1 MSKLYG
7 EILAKD
13 LLTLD
18 KSFARANGQP
28 LDASEVYYSLEAAQ
42 AYAATAQAYI
52 GQKIVVIENG
62 VVTHYSVEDTNGALK
77 ELGSKPVADGTTVS
91 IDENGKITL
100 ANIADKK
107 EGTYN
112 AVLVNG
118 TLTWVKPS
126 ETTVEGLNDLI
137 AALTTRTEALETAV
151 GKAAEGDNAAT
162 GLFKAIADEIARA
175 EAAESGLGDSLN
187 TFIDETYAA
196 DKKSLEDEDAAIRK
210 IAEEAKSLIDTFLTG
225 TDTDDIVNKL
235 KDIQTE
241 LEKLG
246 EAVNLTE
253 EFAAK
258 ADLTY
263 VNAELAKKQD
273 IIPANTYDAYGSA
286 AAAQTA
292 AQGYADTVADT
303 AKTEAINEAASAA
316 AKLYATA
323 ETVSGIDGRVADLE
337 KIDHSVY
344 VQNTTLEEHKNYA
357 EETYAKKTS
366 IPAKFSDLTDDSGF
380 DGRITAA
387 QNQADKGVED
397 AATAKGIADE
407 ALAATKT
414 NAEEIGKHATRL
426 ETLETA
432 KADHET
438 RIINLEAADT
448 THAAEFT
455 ALSKLVGENKTAI
468 ATKAEQADL
477 NKTDAKVATNE
488 SAIKT
493 INETTLPTLKNELEG
508 KINNKADASAL
519 DNYFTKEETLG
530 ITGTVAEGKTLVSL
544 IEEVQTTASQ
554 EDDAIKALI
563 TAEET
568 RATKAEA
575 ALGGRI
581 DGLDAAIQAVL
592 ENEDGTALNS
602 IKELALWIK
611 EHDTDVLPVVNKN
624 KEDIAAIIDA
634 DTGILAKANKYT
646 DDKIAGIPAAT
657 ADALGLV
664 KYDNKTIKKDETD
677 HLYVAEVSTDL
688 LVQGSKTLIL
698 NGGSADIA
706 EIEE

>member
-7 EILAKD
+7 EILSKD

-28 LDASEVYYSLEAAQ
+28 LDAREVYYSLEAAQ

-77 ELGSKPVADGTTVS
+77 ELGAKPVADGTTIS
-91 IDENGKITL
+91 IDTNGKITL
-100 ANIADKK
+100 ANIADKA

-118 TLTWVKPS
+118 ALTWVKPS

-137 AALTTRTEALETAV
+137 AALTTRTTNLETAV

-175 EAAESGLGDSLN
+175 EAAEGDLGDSLN
-187 TFIDETYAA
+187 TFINETYAA
-196 DKKSLEDEDAAIRK
+196 DKKSLEDEDAAIRV

-235 KDIQTE
+235 KEIQTE

-246 EAVNLTE
+246 DAVELTE

-286 AAAQTA
+286 AAAQSA
-292 AQGYADTVADT
+292 AQSYADTAAST
-303 AKTEAINEAASAA
+303 AKTEAIDEAANAA
-316 AKLYATA
+316 AQLYATI
-323 ETVSGIDGRVADLE
+323 ETVNDIDGRVANLE

-344 VQNTTLEEHKNYA
+344 VQNSTLEEHKTYA
-357 EETYAKKTS
+357 ETTYAKKGD
-366 IPAKFSDLTDDSGF
+366 IPTKFSDLTDDSGF
-380 DGRITAA
+380 DARITAA

-426 ETLETA
+426 ETLESA

-438 RIINLEAADT
+438 RIINLESADA

-455 ALSKLVGENKTAI
+455 ALSKLVGENKAAI

-477 NKTDAKVATNE
+477 NETNAKVAINE

-493 INETTLPTLKNELEG
+493 INETTLPALKNELEG
-508 KINNKADASAL
+508 KIDNKADASAL
-519 DNYFTKEETLG
+519 NNYFTKEETLG
-530 ITGTVAEGKTLVSL
+530 ITGTVTEGKTLVSL

-554 EDDAIKALI
+554 EDDVIKALI

-602 IKELALWIK
+602 IKELALWV
-611 EHDTDVLPVVNKN
+611 ENHQTEVLPIVNKN
-624 KEDIAAIIDA
+624 KEDIAAIIDT

-657 ADALGLV
+657 ADAFGLV

>member
-137 AALTTRTEALETAV
+137 AALTTRTDALETAV

-175 EAAESGLGDSLN
+175 EAAESGLGNSLN
-187 TFIDETYAA
+187 TFINETYAA
-196 DKKSLEDEDAAIRK
+196 DKKSLEDEDAEIRE

-235 KDIQTE
+235 KDIQAE
-241 LEKLG
+241 LEKLEG
-246 EAVNLTE
+246 AVDLTE

-258 ADLTY
+258 ADKSY
-263 VNAELAKKQD
+263 VDDELAKKQD
-273 IIPANTYDAYGSA
+273 IIPENTYDVYGSA

-292 AQGYADTVADT
+292 AQSYADTVAGT
-303 AKTEAINEAASAA
+303 AKTEAINEAANAA
-316 AKLYATA
+316 AKLYATT
-323 ETVSGIDGRVADLE
+323 ETVNGIDSRVADLE
-337 KIDHSVY
+337 KIDHSAY

-397 AATAKGIADE
+397 AAAAKGIADE

-426 ETLETA
+426 EALEST
-432 KADHET
+432 KTNHET
-438 RIINLEAADT
+438 RIINLEAAEQK
-448 THAAEFT
+448 HAGAFE
-455 ALSKLVGENKTAI
+455 AVNKLVGENIAAI
-468 ATKAEQADL
+468 ATKTEQASL
-477 NKTDAKVATNE
+477 NETNAKVASNE
-488 SAIKT
+488 GAIKT
-493 INETTLPTLKNELEG
+493 INETTLPALKNELEG
-508 KINNKADASAL
+508 KIDNKANTSDL
-519 DNYFTKEETLG
+519 EDYFTKEEVLG
-530 ITGTVAEGKTLVSL
+530 ITGTAPEGKTFASM
-544 IEEVQTTASQ
+544 IEEVQSAAAQ
-554 EDDAIKALI
+554 EDTAIKALI

-568 RATKAEA
+568 RATQAET
-575 ALGGRI
+575 ALGTRI
-581 DGLDAAIQAVL
+581 DGLDAAIKAVL

-602 IKELALWIK
+602 IKELAIWVE
-611 EHDTDVLPVVNKN
+611 EHDTEVLPIVNQNKN
-624 KEDIAAIIDA
+624 DIAAIIDA

-646 DDKIAGIPAAT
+646 DDAIKGIPTAT
-657 ADALGLV
+657 AEVLGLV
-664 KYDNKTIKKDETD
+664 KYDDTTIKMNTSNQ
-677 HLYVAEVSTDL
+677 LYVAEVSTDL

-698 NGGSADIA
+698 NGGSADV
-706 EIEE
+706 ETTTE

>member
-7 EILAKD
+7 EILSKD

-62 VVTHYSVEDTNGALK
+62 VVTHYSVENTDGALK

-100 ANIADKK
+100 ANIADKA

-118 TLTWVKPS
+118 VLTWVKPS

-162 GLFKAIADEIARA
+162 GLFKVIADEIARA
-175 EAAESGLGDSLN
+175 EAAESGLGNSLN
-187 TFIDETYAA
+187 TFINETYAA
-196 DKKSLEDEDAAIRK
+196 DKKSLEDEDAKIRE

-235 KDIQTE
+235 KDIQAE
-241 LEKLG
+241 LEKLEG
-246 EAVNLTE
+246 AVDLTE

-258 ADLTY
+258 ADKSY
-263 VNAELAKKQD
+263 VDTELAKKQD
-273 IIPANTYDAYGSA
+273 IIPANTYDTYGSA

-292 AQGYADTVADT
+292 AQGYADTAAST
-303 AKTEAINEAASAA
+303 AKTEAIDEAANAA
-316 AKLYATA
+316 AQLYATI
-323 ETVSGIDGRVADLE
+323 ETVNGIDGRVANLE

-380 DGRITAA
+380 DARITAA
-387 QNQADKGVED
+387 QNQADKGVGD
-397 AATAKGIADE
+397 AAAAKGIADE

-426 ETLETA
+426 ETLESA

-544 IEEVQTTASQ
+544 IEEVQTAATK
-554 EDDAIKALI
+554 EDNAIKALI

-568 RATKAEA
+568 RATEAEV
-575 ALGGRI
+575 ALGVRI

-602 IKELALWIK
+602 IKELALWIE
-611 EHDTDVLPVVNKN
+611 EHDTDVLPIVNKN

>member
-7 EILAKD
+7 EILSKD

-77 ELGSKPVADGTTVS
+77 ELGAKPVADGTTIS
-91 IDENGKITL
+91 IDTNGKITL
-100 ANIADKK
+100 ANIADKA

-118 TLTWVKPS
+118 ALTWVKPS

-137 AALTTRTEALETAV
+137 AALTTRTTNLETAV

-175 EAAESGLGDSLN
+175 EAAEGDLGDSLN
-187 TFIDETYAA
+187 TFINETYAA
-196 DKKSLEDEDAAIRK
+196 DKKSLEDEDAAIRV

-235 KDIQTE
+235 KEIQTE

-246 EAVNLTE
+246 DAVELTE

-286 AAAQTA
+286 AAAQSA
-292 AQGYADTVADT
+292 AQSYADTAAST
-303 AKTEAINEAASAA
+303 AKTEAIDEAANAA
-316 AKLYATA
+316 AQLYATI
-323 ETVSGIDGRVADLE
+323 ETVNDIDGRVANLE

-344 VQNTTLEEHKNYA
+344 VQNSTLEEHKTYA
-357 EETYAKKTS
+357 ETTYAKKGD
-366 IPAKFSDLTDDSGF
+366 IPTKFSDLTDDSGF
-380 DGRITAA
+380 DARITAA

-426 ETLETA
+426 ETLESA

-438 RIINLEAADT
+438 RIINLESADA

-455 ALSKLVGENKTAI
+455 ALSKLVGENKAAI

-477 NKTDAKVATNE
+477 NETNAKVAINE

-493 INETTLPTLKNELEG
+493 INETTLPALKNELEG
-508 KINNKADASAL
+508 KIDNKADASAL
-519 DNYFTKEETLG
+519 NNYFTKEETLG
-530 ITGTVAEGKTLVSL
+530 ITGTVTEGKTLVSL

-554 EDDAIKALI
+554 EDDVIKALI

-602 IKELALWIK
+602 IKELALWV
-611 EHDTDVLPVVNKN
+611 ENHQTEVLPIVNKN
-624 KEDIAAIIDA
+624 KEDIAAIIDT

-657 ADALGLV
+657 ADAFGLV

>member
-77 ELGSKPVADGTTVS
+77 ELGAKPVADGTTIS
-91 IDENGKITL
+91 IDTNGKITL
-100 ANIADKK
+100 ANIADKA

-175 EAAESGLGDSLN
+175 EAAESDLGSSLN
-187 TFIDETYAA
+187 TFIDETYAV
-196 DKKSLEDEDAAIRK
+196 DKKSLEDEDAAIRA

-235 KDIQTE
+235 KDIQAE
-241 LEKLG
+241 LEKLEG
-246 EAVNLTE
+246 AVDLTE

-258 ADLTY
+258 ADKSY
-263 VNAELAKKQD
+263 VDDELAKKQD
-273 IIPANTYDAYGSA
+273 IIPENTYDVYGSA

-292 AQGYADTVADT
+292 AQSYADTVAGT
-303 AKTEAINEAASAA
+303 AKTEAINEAANAA
-316 AKLYATA
+316 AKLYATT
-323 ETVSGIDGRVADLE
+323 ETVNGIDGRVADLE
-337 KIDHSVY
+337 KIDHSAY
-344 VQNTTLEEHKNYA
+344 VQNTTFEEHKNYA

-366 IPAKFSDLTDDSGF
+366 IPTKFSDLTDDSGF

-387 QNQADKGVED
+387 QNQADKGVQD
-397 AATAKGIADE
+397 ASAAQSTAND
-407 ALAATKT
+407 ALSAAET
-414 NAEEIGKHATRL
+414 NATEIGKHATRL
-426 ETLETA
+426 ETLENT
-432 KADHET
+432 KTDHET
-438 RIINLEAADT
+438 RIINLEAADQK
-448 THAAEFT
+448 HAGEFN
-455 ALSKLVGENKTAI
+455 ALNKLVGENSAAI
-468 ATKAEQADL
+468 ATKAEQAGL
-477 NKTDAKVATNE
+477 NETNAKVASNE
-488 SAIKT
+488 GAIKT
-493 INETTLPTLKNELEG
+493 INETTLPALKNELEG
-508 KINNKADASAL
+508 KIDDKANASDL
-519 DNYFTKEETLG
+519 EDYFTKEEVLE

-544 IEEVQTTASQ
+544 IEEIQTAATK

-575 ALGGRI
+575 VLGGRI

-602 IKELALWIK
+602 IKELALWIE

-698 NGGSADIA
+698 NGGSADIV

>member
-42 AYAATAQAYI
+42 TYAATAQAYI

-100 ANIADKK
+100 ANIADKA

-126 ETTVEGLNDLI
+126 ETTAEGLNDLI

-187 TFIDETYAA
+187 AFIDETYAA

-210 IAEEAKSLIDTFLTG
+210 IAEEAKELINTFLTG

-263 VNAELAKKQD
+263 VNEELAKKQD
-273 IIPANTYDAYGSA
+273 IIPANTYDVYGSA

-292 AQGYADTVADT
+292 AQGYADTVAGT

-316 AKLYATA
+316 AKLYATT
-323 ETVSGIDGRVADLE
+323 ETVNGIDGRVANLE

-357 EETYAKKTS
+357 EETYAKKGD

-380 DGRITAA
+380 DARITAA
-387 QNQADKGVED
+387 QNQADKGVGD
-397 AATAKGIADE
+397 AAAAKGIADE

-426 ETLETA
+426 ETLESA

-508 KINNKADASAL
+508 KIDNKADASAL

-544 IEEVQTTASQ
+544 IEEVQTAANK

-581 DGLDAAIQAVL
+581 DSLDAAIQAVL

-602 IKELALWIK
+602 IKELALWIE

-634 DTGILAKANKYT
+634 DTGILAQAKKYT
-646 DDKIAGIPAAT
+646 DDKIAGIPTAT
-657 ADALGLV
+657 AEKLGLV
-664 KYDNKTIKKDETD
+664 KYDNTTIKMNESEQ
-677 HLYVAEVSTDL
+677 LYIAEVSTDL

-698 NGGSADIA
+698 NGGSADVKTTT
-706 EIEE
+706 E

>member
-77 ELGSKPVADGTTVS
+77 ELGSKPVADGTTIS

-175 EAAESGLGDSLN
+175 EAAESGLGNSLN
-187 TFIDETYAA
+187 TFINETYAA
-196 DKKSLEDEDAAIRK
+196 DKKALEDEDAAIRA

-235 KDIQTE
+235 KDIQAE
-241 LEKLG
+241 LEKLEG
-246 EAVNLTE
+246 AVDLTE

-258 ADLTY
+258 ADKSY
-263 VNAELAKKQD
+263 VDDELAKKQD
-273 IIPANTYDAYGSA
+273 IIPDNTYDVYGSA

-292 AQGYADTVADT
+292 AQSYADTVAGT
-303 AKTEAINEAASAA
+303 AKTEAINEAANAA
-316 AKLYATA
+316 AQLYATT
-323 ETVSGIDGRVADLE
+323 ETVNGIDGRVADLE

-380 DGRITAA
+380 DARITAA
-387 QNQADKGVED
+387 QNQADKGVQD
-397 AATAKGIADE
+397 AAATKGIADE

-426 ETLETA
+426 ETLESA

-455 ALSKLVGENKTAI
+455 ALSKLVSENKTAI

-477 NKTDAKVATNE
+477 NNTDAKVATNE

-493 INETTLPTLKNELEG
+493 INETTLPALKNELEG
-508 KINNKADASAL
+508 KIDNKANASDL
-519 DNYFTKEETLG
+519 EDYFTKEEVLG
-530 ITGTVAEGKTLVSL
+530 ITGTVAEGKTLVSM
-544 IEEVQTTASQ
+544 IEEVQSAAAQ
-554 EDDAIKALI
+554 EDTAIKALI

-568 RATKAEA
+568 RATQAET
-575 ALGGRI
+575 ALGTRI
-581 DGLDAAIQAVL
+581 DGLDAAIKAVL
-592 ENEDGTALNS
+592 DNEDGTALNS
-602 IKELALWIK
+602 IKELALWIE
-611 EHDTDVLPVVNKN
+611 EHDTDVLPIVNQN
-624 KEDIAAIIDA
+624 KDAIAAINDA
-634 DTGILAKANKYT
+634 NTGILAKANKYT
-646 DDKIAGIPAAT
+646 DDAIKGIPTAT
-657 ADALGLV
+657 AEALGLV
-664 KYDNKTIKKDETD
+664 KYDDTTIKMNTSNQ
-677 HLYVAEVSTDL
+677 LYVAEVSTDL
-688 LVQGSKTLIL
+688 LVQGSNTLIL
-698 NGGSADIA
+698 DGGSANVETIT
-706 EIEE
+706 E

>member
-42 AYAATAQAYI
+42 TYAATAQAYI

-100 ANIADKK
+100 ANIADKA

-118 TLTWVKPS
+118 ILTWVKPS

-187 TFIDETYAA
+187 AFIDETYAA

-210 IAEEAKSLIDTFLTG
+210 IAEEAKELINTFLTG

-263 VNAELAKKQD
+263 VNEELAKKQD
-273 IIPANTYDAYGSA
+273 IIPANTYDVYGSA

-292 AQGYADTVADT
+292 AQGYADTVAGT

-316 AKLYATA
+316 AKLYATT
-323 ETVSGIDGRVADLE
+323 ETVNGIDGRVANLE

-357 EETYAKKTS
+357 EETYAKKGD

-380 DGRITAA
+380 DARITAA
-387 QNQADKGVED
+387 QNQADKGVGD
-397 AATAKGIADE
+397 AAAAKGIADE

-426 ETLETA
+426 ETLESA

-508 KINNKADASAL
+508 KIDNKADASAL

-544 IEEVQTTASQ
+544 IEEVQTAANK

-581 DGLDAAIQAVL
+581 DSLDAAIQAVL

-602 IKELALWIK
+602 IKELALWIE

-634 DTGILAKANKYT
+634 DTGILAQAKKYT
-646 DDKIAGIPAAT
+646 DDKIAGIPTAT
-657 ADALGLV
+657 AEKLGLV
-664 KYDNKTIKKDETD
+664 KYDNTTIKMNESEQ
-677 HLYVAEVSTDL
+677 LYIAEVSTDL

-698 NGGSADIA
+698 NGGSADVKTTT
-706 EIEE
+706 E